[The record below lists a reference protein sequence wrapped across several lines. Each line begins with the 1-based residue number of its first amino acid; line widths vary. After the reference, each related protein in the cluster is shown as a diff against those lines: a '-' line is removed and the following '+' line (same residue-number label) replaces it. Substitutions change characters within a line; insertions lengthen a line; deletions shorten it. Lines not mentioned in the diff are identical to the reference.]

1 MGLDFTKQGGLIPAI
16 IQDAVTRRVLM
27 LGYMNEESLK
37 LTRDRGL
44 VTFWSRSR
52 EKLWTKGETSGNYLQ
67 VREIIEDCDHDTLL
81 IKAVPTGPVCHT
93 GSDTCFSEANDPEQV
108 SSSEF
113 LFYLEEVIHDRRDF
127 PQEGSYTNHLFSRGL
142 NKIAQKVGE
151 EAVELIIESKDDNK
165 NLFLGEA
172 ADLMYHFLV
181 LLAQKDVQLSE
192 VIEVLK
198 GRHSRK
204 SSNKRSNNEYLTCQ

>member
-1 MGLDFTKQGGLIPAI
+1 MALDFAKMDGLVPAI

-27 LGYMNEESLK
+27 LGYMNEEALK

-52 EKLWTKGETSGNYLQ
+52 QKLWTKGESSGNYLT

-81 IKAVPTGPVCHT
+81 VKALPTGPVCHS
-93 GSDTCFSEANDPEQV
+93 GDATCFHETNDPSEV
-108 SSSEF
+108 TASEF
-113 LFYLEEVIHDRRDF
+113 LFYLEEVISDRREY
-127 PQEGSYTNHLFSRGL
+127 PLEGSYTNHLFSRGL

-172 ADLMYHFLV
+172 SDLIYHFLV
-181 LLAQKDVQLSE
+181 LLAEKNIALSE

-198 GRHSRK
+198 GRHSR
-204 SSNKRSNNEYLTCQ
+204 

>member
-1 MGLDFTKQGGLIPAI
+1 MALDFTKMDGLIPAI
-16 IQDAVTRRVLM
+16 VQDAVTRRVLM

-52 EKLWTKGETSGNYLQ
+52 QKLWTKGETSGNYLT

-81 IKAVPTGPVCHT
+81 IKALPSGPVCHT
-93 GSDTCFSEANDPEQV
+93 GSDTCFREVNDPSEV
-108 SSSEF
+108 ISSEF
-113 LFYLEEVIHDRRDF
+113 LFYLEEVINDRREY

-165 NLFLGEA
+165 SLFLGEA

-181 LLAQKDVQLSE
+181 LLAEKNVPLSE

-198 GRHSRK
+198 GRHSR
-204 SSNKRSNNEYLTCQ
+204 